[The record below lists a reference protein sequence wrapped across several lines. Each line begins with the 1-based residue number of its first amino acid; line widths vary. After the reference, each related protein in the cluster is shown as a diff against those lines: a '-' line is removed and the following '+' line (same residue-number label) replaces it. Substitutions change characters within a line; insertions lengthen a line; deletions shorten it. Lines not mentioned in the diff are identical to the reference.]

1 MPTFDSNAFKTAS
14 TATPSATFSYSLHHQ
29 LSSPFSINNH
39 STSVPSF
46 SSTSPLSSSLSLIPW
61 SFKTWNP
68 LATPLNVQARSSLY
82 TTSERMP
89 FISHSWSS
97 ASFLDVET
105 VAPKESDP
113 FFEKRDLAQLQ
124 KLMVAITKQRLEFKK
139 LDCPLKTVLRV
150 FRDPMSDD
158 DMVSDHDNDSNGEDE
173 DGDCKNMGLV
183 DDAANTKPDA
193 TSDADAASLT
203 DHEKKDQVTLSNVGK
218 GAGALKAEN
227 VGTAAHGTT
236 TLSKEKGA
244 QSCNCYKVGQ
254 GIDKLA
260 QGVSTLKLRC
270 SHAHLH
276 AHFKVNDATIA
287 AMSRVP
293 FPVLECGY
301 QGPPPSPSS
310 PSVTLSPLAED
321 MFVPSTTTAASDSA
335 TSVAQAPT
343 PQINGVT
350 VKGSLVVIKLPK
362 TTRTVVMPKGHTS
375 VSILLPPTTLTA
387 AEEDPSQVDE
397 EGVEVEEEGG
407 AAGQKR
413 SSVCLKSGQDDAS
426 LSAKKKR

>member
-14 TATPSATFSYSLHHQ
+14 TATPSATFSCSLHHQ

-39 STSVPSF
+39 STSIPSF

-61 SFKTWNP
+61 NFKTWNP
-68 LATPLNVQARSSLY
+68 LATPLKVQAHSSLY

-89 FISHSWSS
+89 FTSHSWTS
-97 ASFLDVET
+97 ASFLDVEA
-105 VAPKESDP
+105 VAPNESDP

-124 KLMVAITKQRLEFKK
+124 KLMVAITKQRQEFKK
-139 LDCPLKTVLRV
+139 LGCPLKTVLRV

-158 DMVSDHDNDSNGEDE
+158 DMVSGHNNDSDDEDE
-173 DGDCKNMGLV
+173 DGDCKSMGLV
-183 DDAANTKPDA
+183 NDAANTKADV
-193 TSDADAASLT
+193 TTDADAASDT
-203 DHEKKDQVTLSNVGK
+203 DHEKKDQVALSNVGG
-218 GAGALKAEN
+218 GAGAPKAEN
-227 VGTAAHGTT
+227 VGTATHSTT
-236 TLSKEKGA
+236 NLSKKRGA

-254 GIDKLA
+254 RIDKLA

-293 FPVLECGY
+293 FPVLECRY

-310 PSVTLSPLAED
+310 PSVTLSSLAED
-321 MFVPSTTTAASDSA
+321 KLVPSDSA
-335 TSVAQAPT
+335 ASIAQAPT
-343 PQINGVT
+343 PQNNGVT
-350 VKGSLVVIKLPK
+350 VSGSLVVIKLPK

-375 VSILLPPTTLTA
+375 VSILLPPTTPTT

-413 SSVCLKSGQDDAS
+413 SSVSLKSGQDDAS
-426 LSAKKKR
+426 LLTKKRR